1 MQQASHQLGGEVWEG
16 QPCVSRDVGKKG
28 GVHIVPHQTRK
39 THQKMQNPS
48 ETGLCL
54 CSRQIK
60 QPCSS
65 AEKENL
71 DGFAISSPKHST
83 GLTYDEALRVREL
96 LEELPEIL
104 VPLLVRR
111 TQHLQ
116 RTEGPVKR
124 GAARRAGTR
133 SGEPGTPRS
142 RSRGGSDAL
151 TEREASSS
159 HHSPAMGGFGL

>member
-1 MQQASHQLGGEVWEG
+1 M
-16 QPCVSRDVGKKG
+16 SRDVGKKG
-28 GVHIVPHQTRK
+28 GVHIVPRQMRK
-39 THQKMQNPS
+39 THQKTQNPS

-65 AEKENL
+65 VEKENV

-116 RTEGPVKR
+116 RREGPVKR

-133 SGEPGTPRS
+133 SGEPGTPQS
-142 RSRGGSDAL
+142 RSRGDQMHLESVRPAAPITARRWEGLGFRAGS
-151 TEREASSS
+151 ERKRRT
-159 HHSPAMGGFGL
+159 